1 MISKLKYFLDPLDR
15 EVRDRAFDEAWA
27 AVQAKAN
34 ALIKMSSDEE
44 LEALLRRELTE
55 IASFNGLDEQIVQKI
70 LWIVGSIA
78 EPGRYRSVSEQDCRG
93 WNAYAD
99 LNAYDKDFECYRISR
114 RTPIHLDGVQCG
126 RRDLQAP
133 FSLRWHIFDN
143 WVPRRA
149 CAF

>member
-1 MISKLKYFLDPLDR
+1 MISKLKYILDPLDR
-15 EVRDRAFDEAWA
+15 EALDRAFDEAWA
-27 AVQAKAN
+27 AVHAKAN
-34 ALIKMSSDEE
+34 ALIESGSDEE
-44 LEALLRRELTE
+44 LEALLRRELME

-70 LWIVGSIA
+70 LSDSGLDLL
-78 EPGRYRSVSEQDCRG
+78 GQDRSVSEQDCRG

-126 RRDLQAP
+126 RRDLQVP
-133 FSLRWHIFDN
+133 FSLLWRIFDN